1 MPILYLQMLKK
12 QLCFLYLTF
21 LVSCTANVQ
30 TYEKQHEKYSQP
42 LQKLETVD
50 SIYFSLVHIRDS
62 SLRGFIAPN
71 FVVSTIDNKVIE
83 LSKLKGQVV
92 FLNFWFTQCQ
102 PCIEEMKYL
111 NQLAELY
118 SSKKIVFISFA
129 NDDTHILK
137 QFISQHPFKFKLI
150 SNGDSIRKDVFKLM
164 GLWPQNV
171 IIDQEG
177 KIVKMGLDLGPVT
190 ENTFQNF
197 QKLIDN
203 LLK

>member
-12 QLCFLYLTF
+12 RLCFLYLTF
-21 LVSCTANVQ
+21 LVSCSANVQ

-50 SIYFSLVHIRDS
+50 SLYFSLVHIRDS

-71 FVVSTIDNKVIE
+71 FVVSTIDDKVIE

-118 SSKKIVFISFA
+118 SNKKIVFISFA

-177 KIVKMGLDLGPVT
+177 KIVKLGLDLGPVT

-197 QKLIDN
+197 EKLIDN